1 MALKPRLC
9 SCRSSDPS
17 PGPSHAVAPLL
28 LAHDLTGFCFAEA
41 AKTPTQGFWWNA
53 EFIKMARNSV
63 VPEPEKGGRKKKEG

>member
-17 PGPSHAVAPLL
+17 PGPSHAFALL

-41 AKTPTQGFWWNA
+41 ARQNPNARLWWNA

-63 VPEPEKGGRKKKEG
+63 VPEPEKGGEKKEG

>member
-17 PGPSHAVAPLL
+17 PSPSHAAAVL

-41 AKTPTQGFWWNA
+41 EQQNPNAGFWQNA

-63 VPEPEKGGRKKKEG
+63 VPQPGKKKNKTNG